1 MPSSHAAR
9 LRNRRYRQQQPYDRL
24 VLTIRTA
31 LAIGSLLAVA
41 GASKAQQQP
50 KATVQSKI
58 VTVYATVR
66 DKHGKIVSNLKKEN
80 FVLNE
85 DGRAQTISSFA
96 RQSDLPLTLG
106 LLVDTSRSQSAV
118 LDDER
123 KASYAFLDHM
133 LREDKDRAYL
143 IHFDYQ
149 VELLQDLTSSREK
162 LQSALASL
170 QISDQQQ
177 TDEGGSSDEHHDRGG
192 LLYDGIYLAS
202 NELMK
207 KQQGRKAIVVLTDGV
222 DRSSKESLDDAIESA
237 QRADTVV
244 YSILFGG
251 EETQEN
257 GEGHHGHGGWGGQ
270 AGGMGWP
277 GGGGGGGGSGGGWG
291 GGGGSG
297 GRTRPYE
304 HGDKANAQRVLG
316 RLSTET
322 GGQLFL
328 ASKKL
333 TVDQIYAQ
341 IEENL
346 KNQYILSYAP
356 DSSDPAA
363 SYHKI
368 VVTVNQKDL
377 TIEARD
383 GYFSGP

>member
-1 MPSSHAAR
+1 MHCSDAA
-9 LRNRRYRQQQPYDRL
+9 LLKNRQCWQQQPYGRL
-24 VLTIRTA
+24 NLTIRTA
-31 LAIGSLLAVA
+31 ILMALVIGSLLAVA
-41 GASKAQQQP
+41 GASRAQQQP

-58 VTVYATVR
+58 VTVYTTVR
-66 DKHGKIVSNLKKEN
+66 DKHGKIVANLKKEN

-106 LLVDTSRSQSAV
+106 LLVDTSRSQGSV

-123 KASYAFLDHM
+123 KASYTFLNSM
-133 LREDKDRAYL
+133 LGEDKDRAYL

-177 TDEGGSSDEHHDRGG
+177 TDEGGSSDEHRSQGAQ
-192 LLYDGIYLAS
+192 LYDGIYLTS

-207 KQQGRKAIVVLTDGV
+207 KQQGRKVIVVLTDGV
-222 DRSSKESLDDAIESA
+222 DRGSKESLEDAIESA

-257 GEGHHGHGGWGGQ
+257 GEGHHSHGGWGGQ

-277 GGGGGGGGSGGGWG
+277 GGGGGGWG

-304 HGDKANAQRVLG
+304 HGDKANAQRVLS
-316 RLSTET
+316 RMSTET

-328 ASKKL
+328 VSKKL

-341 IEENL
+341 IEEDL
-346 KNQYILSYAP
+346 RNQYILSYAP
-356 DSSDPAA
+356 DSADPTAR
-363 SYHKI
+363 YHKI
-368 VVTVNQKDL
+368 ILTVNQKDL
-377 TIEARD
+377 TIQARD
-383 GYFSGP
+383 GYFSLP

>member
-1 MPSSHAAR
+1 MSSSHAAR
-9 LRNRRYRQQQPYDRL
+9 FKNRRYRQRQPYGRPL
-24 VLTIRTA
+24 LA

-66 DKHGKIVSNLKKEN
+66 DKHGKIVSDLKKEN

-133 LREDKDRAYL
+133 LHEDKDRAYL

-177 TDEGGSSDEHHDRGG
+177 TDEGGSSDEHLDQGG

-207 KQQGRKAIVVLTDGV
+207 KLQGRKAIVVLTDGV
-222 DRSSKESLDDAIESA
+222 DRGSKESLDDAIESA
-237 QRADTVV
+237 QRADTIV

-270 AGGMGWP
+270 GGGMGWP
-277 GGGGGGGGSGGGWG
+277 GGGGGGGGWG
-291 GGGGSG
+291 GGGGGG

-304 HGDKANAQRVLG
+304 HGDKANAQRVLS
-316 RLSTET
+316 RISTET
-322 GGQLFL
+322 GGRLFL
-328 ASKKL
+328 VSKKL

-341 IEENL
+341 IEEDL
-346 KNQYILSYAP
+346 KNQYILSYVP

-377 TIEARD
+377 TIQARD
-383 GYFSGP
+383 GYFPQP

>member
-9 LRNRRYRQQQPYDRL
+9 LKNRRYRQQQPRGRL
-24 VLTIRTA
+24 LPA
-31 LAIGSLLAVA
+31 LVIGSLLAVA

-66 DKHGKIVSNLKKEN
+66 DKHGKIVSDLKKEN

-106 LLVDTSRSQSAV
+106 LLVDTSRSQSSV

-123 KASYAFLDHM
+123 KTSYAFLNSM
-133 LREDKDRAYL
+133 LGEDKDRAYL

-149 VELLQDLTSSREK
+149 VELLQDLTPSREK

-207 KQQGRKAIVVLTDGV
+207 KQQGRKAVVVLTDGV

-237 QRADTVV
+237 QRADTIV

-257 GEGHHGHGGWGGQ
+257 GEGHHSHGGWGGQ
-270 AGGMGWP
+270 AGGIGWP
-277 GGGGGGGGSGGGWG
+277 GGGSGGGGGGGWG
-291 GGGGSG
+291 GGGGGG

-316 RLSTET
+316 RISTET
-322 GGQLFL
+322 GGRLFL
-328 ASKKL
+328 VSKKL

-341 IEENL
+341 IEEDL
-346 KNQYILSYAP
+346 KNQYILSYLP
-356 DSSDPAA
+356 DSADPAA

-368 VVTVNQKDL
+368 IVTVNQKDL
-377 TIEARD
+377 TIQARD
-383 GYFSGP
+383 GYFPLP

>member
-1 MPSSHAAR
+1 M
-9 LRNRRYRQQQPYDRL
+9 NRQCWQQQPYGRL
-24 VLTIRTA
+24 LLA
-31 LAIGSLLAVA
+31 LVIGSLLAV
-41 GASKAQQQP
+41 GDASKAQQQP

-66 DKHGKIVSNLKKEN
+66 DKHGKIVSDLKKEN

-106 LLVDTSRSQSAV
+106 LLVDTSRSQSSV

-177 TDEGGSSDEHHDRGG
+177 TDEGGSSDEHRDRGG

-222 DRSSKESLDDAIESA
+222 DRSSKESLEDAIESA

-277 GGGGGGGGSGGGWG
+277 GGGGGGGGGGGWG

-304 HGDKANAQRVLG
+304 HGDKANAQRVLS
-316 RLSTET
+316 RISTET

-341 IEENL
+341 IEEDL
-346 KNQYILSYAP
+346 KNQYVLSYVP

-377 TIEARD
+377 TIQARD
-383 GYFSGP
+383 GYFSLP

>member
-1 MPSSHAAR
+1 MPSSDAA
-9 LRNRRYRQQQPYDRL
+9 LLKNRSCRQRQPYGRL
-24 VLTIRTA
+24 VLA
-31 LAIGSLLAVA
+31 LLIGSFLAVG
-41 GASKAQQQP
+41 GAAKAQQQA
-50 KATVQSKI
+50 KSTVPSKS

-66 DKHGKIVSNLKKEN
+66 EKHGKIVANLKKEN

-96 RQSDLPLTLG
+96 RESDLPLTLG
-106 LLVDTSRSQSAV
+106 LLVDTSRSQRSV

-133 LREDKDRAYL
+133 LREDKDRAFL
-143 IHFDYQ
+143 IHFDYE
-149 VELLQDLTSSREK
+149 VELLRDLTSSREK
-162 LQSALASL
+162 LQSALGLL

-177 TDEGGSSDEHHDRGG
+177 TDEEGSANEKQSRGAQ
-192 LLYDGIYLAS
+192 LYDGIYLAS

-222 DRSSKESLDDAIESA
+222 DRGSKESLDDAIESA
-237 QRADTVV
+237 QRADTIV
-244 YSILFGG
+244 YSILFGR

-270 AGGMGWP
+270 AGGIGWP
-277 GGGGGGGGSGGGWG
+277 GSGGGGGG
-291 GGGGSG
+291 G

-304 HGDKANAQRVLG
+304 HGDKANAQRVLS

-341 IEENL
+341 IEEEMQ
-346 KNQYILSYAP
+346 NQYILSYVP

-383 GYFSGP
+383 GYYSQP